1 MNISRRSFLKLAA
14 LSTAAVAVSASMTG
28 CANASFFSPN
38 VSVVLQ
44 EKKATDGK
52 YAFTG
57 EASNLINTTE
67 HKIWEKGSKV
77 VSSENVPMTNLTNK
91 TNDMANADAKKLV
104 EDTLKKDYKMDG
116 KEVIFD
122 TTESFKFVAQD
133 PSHHVLTITFKVKD
147 KV

>member
-44 EKKATDGK
+44 EKATADGK

-57 EASNLINTTE
+57 EARNLINTTE

-77 VSSENVPMTNLTNK
+77 ASSENVSLTNRDNK
-91 TNDMANADAKKLV
+91 TEKMTADNAKKLV
-104 EDTLKKDYKMDG
+104 EDTLKKDYNMTG
-116 KEVIFD
+116 KTVILD
-122 TTESFKFVAQD
+122 ASNSFEFKAQD
-133 PSHHVLTITFKVKD
+133 PSHYVLTITFTVA
-147 KV
+147 

>member
-1 MNISRRSFLKLAA
+1 MILSRRSFLKLAA

-28 CANASFFSPN
+28 CSGTSFFNPN

-44 EKKATDGK
+44 EKATADGK

-77 VSSENVPMTNLTNK
+77 ASSENVPMTNLANK
-91 TNDMANADAKKLV
+91 IKDMANADAQKLV
-104 EDTLKKDYKMDG
+104 AETLKKDYKMDG
-116 KEVIFD
+116 KTVKLD
-122 TTESFKFVAQD
+122 TAESLKFVAQD
-133 PSHHVLTITFKVKD
+133 PSHYVLTITFTVA
-147 KV
+147 

>member
-44 EKKATDGK
+44 EKATADGK

-77 VSSENVPMTNLTNK
+77 ASSENVPMTNRDNK
-91 TNDMANADAKKLV
+91 IKDMANADAQKLV
-104 EDTLKKDYKMDG
+104 EETLKKDYKMDG
-116 KEVIFD
+116 KTVKLD
-122 TTESFKFVAQD
+122 TTKSFKFKAQD
-133 PSHHVLTITFKVKD
+133 PSHYVLTITFTVA
-147 KV
+147 

>member
-28 CANASFFSPN
+28 CSGTSFFNPN

-44 EKKATDGK
+44 EKATADGK

-57 EASNLINTTE
+57 EARNLINTTE

-77 VSSENVPMTNLTNK
+77 ASSENVSLTNRDNK
-91 TNDMANADAKKLV
+91 TEKMTADNAKKLV

-116 KEVIFD
+116 KTVTLD
-122 TTESFKFVAQD
+122 TSNSFEFKAQD
-133 PSHHVLTITFKVKD
+133 PSHYVLTITFTVA
-147 KV
+147 

>member
-44 EKKATDGK
+44 EKAAADGK

-57 EASNLINTTE
+57 EKSNLLAD
-67 HKIWEKGSKV
+67 KAIWKDGSKV
-77 VSSENVPMTNLTNK
+77 ASSENVSMTKLADK
-91 TNDMANADAKKLV
+91 IKDMANASAQELV
-104 EDTLKKDYKMDG
+104 EKTLKEDYKLDG
-116 KEVIFD
+116 KKVTLD
-122 TTESFKFVAQD
+122 TTGSFKFKAQD
-133 PSHHVLTITFKVKD
+133 PSHYVLTITFTVA
-147 KV
+147 

>member
-44 EKKATDGK
+44 EKAAADGK

-57 EASNLINTTE
+57 EARNLINTTE

-77 VSSENVPMTNLTNK
+77 ASSENVSLTNRDNK
-91 TNDMANADAKKLV
+91 TEKMTADNAKKLV
-104 EDTLKKDYKMDG
+104 EDTLKKDYNMTG
-116 KEVIFD
+116 KTVTLD
-122 TTESFKFVAQD
+122 ASNSFKFKAQD
-133 PSHHVLTITFKVKD
+133 PSHYVLTITFTVA
-147 KV
+147 

>member
-44 EKKATDGK
+44 EKATADGK

-57 EASNLINTTE
+57 EARNLINTTE

-77 VSSENVPMTNLTNK
+77 ASSENVSLTNRDNK
-91 TNDMANADAKKLV
+91 TEKMTADNAKKLV
-104 EDTLKKDYKMDG
+104 EDTLKKDYNMTG
-116 KEVIFD
+116 KTVTLD
-122 TTESFKFVAQD
+122 ASNSFEFRAQD
-133 PSHHVLTITFKVKD
+133 PSHYVLTITFTVA
-147 KV
+147 

>member
-44 EKKATDGK
+44 EKAAADGK

-57 EASNLINTTE
+57 EARNLINTTE

-77 VSSENVPMTNLTNK
+77 ASSENVSLTNRDNK
-91 TNDMANADAKKLV
+91 TEKMTADSAKKLV
-104 EDTLKKDYKMDG
+104 EDTLKKDYNMTG
-116 KEVIFD
+116 KTVTLD
-122 TTESFKFVAQD
+122 TSNSFEFKAQD
-133 PSHHVLTITFKVKD
+133 PSHYVLTITFTVA
-147 KV
+147 

>member
-28 CANASFFSPN
+28 CSNTSFFNPN

-44 EKKATDGK
+44 EKATADGK

-77 VSSENVPMTNLTNK
+77 ASSENVSLTNRDNK
-91 TNDMANADAKKLV
+91 IQNMANADAQKLV
-104 EDTLKKDYKMDG
+104 AETLKKDYKMDG
-116 KEVIFD
+116 KTVKLD
-122 TTESFKFVAQD
+122 TAESLKFVAQD
-133 PSHHVLTITFKVKD
+133 PSHYVLTITFTVA
-147 KV
+147 

>member
-1 MNISRRSFLKLAA
+1 MILSRRSFLKLAA

-28 CANASFFSPN
+28 CSGTSFFNPN

-44 EKKATDGK
+44 EKATADGK

-77 VSSENVPMTNLTNK
+77 ASSENVSLTNRDNKIKDMTNT
-91 TNDMANADAKKLV
+91 DAQKLV
-104 EDTLKKDYKMDG
+104 AETLKKDYKMDG
-116 KEVIFD
+116 KTVKLD
-122 TTESFKFVAQD
+122 TTESLKFVAQD
-133 PSHHVLTITFKVKD
+133 PSHYVLTITFTV
-147 KV
+147 V

>member
-44 EKKATDGK
+44 EKAAADGK

-57 EASNLINTTE
+57 EKSNLLADKT
-67 HKIWEKGSKV
+67 IWKDGSKV
-77 VSSENVPMTNLTNK
+77 ASSENVPMTNRDNK
-91 TNDMANADAKKLV
+91 IKDMANADAQKLV
-104 EDTLKKDYKMDG
+104 EETLKKDYKMDG
-116 KEVIFD
+116 KTVKLD
-122 TTESFKFVAQD
+122 TTKSFKFKAQD
-133 PSHHVLTITFKVKD
+133 PSHYVLTITFTVA
-147 KV
+147 

>member
-44 EKKATDGK
+44 EKKVNGA

-57 EASNLINTTE
+57 NKDNLLADKTLW
-67 HKIWEKGSKV
+67 KDGSKV
-77 VSSENVPMTNLTNK
+77 VSSENVPMTNRDNK
-91 TNDMANADAKKLV
+91 IKDMANADAQKLV
-104 EDTLKKDYKMDG
+104 EETLKKDYKMGG
-116 KEVIFD
+116 KTVKLD
-122 TTESFKFVAQD
+122 TTKAFKFKAQD
-133 PSHHVLTITFKVKD
+133 PSHYVLTITFTVA
-147 KV
+147 

>member
-1 MNISRRSFLKLAA
+1 MILSRRSFLKLAA

-28 CANASFFSPN
+28 CSGTSFFNPN

-44 EKKATDGK
+44 EKATADGK

-77 VSSENVPMTNLTNK
+77 ASSENVSLTNRDNK
-91 TNDMANADAKKLV
+91 IQNMANADAQKLV
-104 EDTLKKDYKMDG
+104 AETLKKDYKMDG
-116 KEVIFD
+116 KTVKLD
-122 TTESFKFVAQD
+122 TSKSFEFVAQD
-133 PSHHVLTITFKVKD
+133 PSHRVLTITFTVA
-147 KV
+147 

>member
-44 EKKATDGK
+44 EKATADGK

-57 EASNLINTTE
+57 EARNLINTAE

-77 VSSENVPMTNLTNK
+77 ASSENVSLTNRDNK
-91 TNDMANADAKKLV
+91 TEKMTADNAKKLV
-104 EDTLKKDYKMDG
+104 EDTLKKDYNMTG
-116 KEVIFD
+116 KTVTLD
-122 TTESFKFVAQD
+122 ASNSFEFKAQD
-133 PSHHVLTITFKVKD
+133 PSHYVLTITFTVA
-147 KV
+147 

>member
-44 EKKATDGK
+44 EKAAADGK

-57 EASNLINTTE
+57 EKSNLLADKT
-67 HKIWEKGSKV
+67 IWKDGSKV
-77 VSSENVPMTNLTNK
+77 ASSENVSLTNRDNK
-91 TNDMANADAKKLV
+91 TEKMTADNAKKLV
-104 EDTLKKDYKMDG
+104 EKTLKEDYKLDG
-116 KEVIFD
+116 KKVTLD
-122 TTESFKFVAQD
+122 TTGSFKFTAQD
-133 PSHHVLTITFKVKD
+133 PSHYVLTITFTVA
-147 KV
+147 

>member
-44 EKKATDGK
+44 EKAAADGK

-57 EASNLINTTE
+57 EARNLINTTE

-77 VSSENVPMTNLTNK
+77 ASSENVSLTNRDNK
-91 TNDMANADAKKLV
+91 TEKMTADNAKKLV
-104 EDTLKKDYKMDG
+104 EDTLKKDYNMTG
-116 KEVIFD
+116 KTVTLD
-122 TTESFKFVAQD
+122 TSNSFEFKAQD
-133 PSHHVLTITFKVKD
+133 PSHYVLTITLTVA
-147 KV
+147 

>member
-14 LSTAAVAVSASMTG
+14 LSTAAVAVSASLTG

-44 EKKATDGK
+44 EKATADGK

-57 EASNLINTTE
+57 VASNLINTTE

-77 VSSENVPMTNLTNK
+77 ASSENVSLAKLADKITK
-91 TNDMANADAKKLV
+91 MANKDAKDLV
-104 EDTLKKDYKMDG
+104 EKTLKEDYNMTG
-116 KEVIFD
+116 KTVKLD
-122 TTESFKFVAQD
+122 TTDSFEFEAQD
-133 PSHHVLTITFKVKD
+133 PSHYVLTITFTVA
-147 KV
+147 

>member
-44 EKKATDGK
+44 EKATADGK

-57 EASNLINTTE
+57 EARNLINTTE

-77 VSSENVPMTNLTNK
+77 ASSENVSMTKLADK
-91 TNDMANADAKKLV
+91 IKDMANASAQELV
-104 EDTLKKDYKMDG
+104 EKTLKEDYKLDG
-116 KEVIFD
+116 KKVTLD
-122 TTESFKFVAQD
+122 TTGSFKFKAQD
-133 PSHHVLTITFKVKD
+133 PSHYVLTITFTVA
-147 KV
+147 

>member
-28 CANASFFSPN
+28 CSGTSFFNPN

-44 EKKATDGK
+44 EKATADGK

-57 EASNLINTTE
+57 EASNLINTTG

-77 VSSENVPMTNLTNK
+77 ASSENVSLTNRDNK
-91 TNDMANADAKKLV
+91 IKAMANADAQKLV
-104 EDTLKKDYKMDG
+104 EETLKKDYKMDG
-116 KEVIFD
+116 KTVKLD
-122 TTESFKFVAQD
+122 TTKSFEFEAQD
-133 PSHHVLTITFKVKD
+133 PSHYVLTITFTVA
-147 KV
+147 

>member
-14 LSTAAVAVSASMTG
+14 RSTAAVAVSASMTG

-44 EKKATDGK
+44 EKATADGK

-57 EASNLINTTE
+57 EARNLINTTE

-77 VSSENVPMTNLTNK
+77 ASSENVSLTNRDNK
-91 TNDMANADAKKLV
+91 TEKMTADNAKKLV
-104 EDTLKKDYKMDG
+104 EDTLKKDYNMTG
-116 KEVIFD
+116 KTVTLD
-122 TTESFKFVAQD
+122 TSNSFEFKAQD
-133 PSHHVLTITFKVKD
+133 PSHYVLTITFTVA
-147 KV
+147 

>member
-44 EKKATDGK
+44 EKKVNGA

-57 EASNLINTTE
+57 NKDNLLADKTLW
-67 HKIWEKGSKV
+67 KDGSKV
-77 VSSENVPMTNLTNK
+77 VSSENVPMTNRDNK
-91 TNDMANADAKKLV
+91 IKDMANADAQKLV
-104 EDTLKKDYKMDG
+104 EETLKKDYKMDD
-116 KEVIFD
+116 KTVKLD
-122 TTESFKFVAQD
+122 TTKSFKFKAQD
-133 PSHHVLTITFKVKD
+133 PSHYVLTITFTVA
-147 KV
+147 

>member
-44 EKKATDGK
+44 EKATADGK

-57 EASNLINTTE
+57 EARNLINTTE

-77 VSSENVPMTNLTNK
+77 ASSENVSLTNRDNK
-91 TNDMANADAKKLV
+91 TEKMTADNAKKLV
-104 EDTLKKDYKMDG
+104 EDTLKKDYNMTG
-116 KEVIFD
+116 KTVTLD
-122 TTESFKFVAQD
+122 ASNSFE
-133 PSHHVLTITFKVKD
+133 FKA
-147 KV
+147 

>member
-44 EKKATDGK
+44 EKATTDGK

-57 EASNLINTTE
+57 IESNLINTTD

-77 VSSENVPMTNLTNK
+77 ASSENVSMTKLADK
-91 TNDMANADAKKLV
+91 IKDMANASAQELV
-104 EDTLKKDYKMDG
+104 EKTLKEDYKLDG
-116 KEVIFD
+116 KKVTLD
-122 TTESFKFVAQD
+122 TTGSFKFTAQD
-133 PSHHVLTITFKVKD
+133 PSHYVLTITFTVA
-147 KV
+147 

>member
-44 EKKATDGK
+44 EKATADGK

-57 EASNLINTTE
+57 EARNLINTTE

-77 VSSENVPMTNLTNK
+77 ASSENVSLTNRDNK
-91 TNDMANADAKKLV
+91 TEKMTADNAKKLV
-104 EDTLKKDYKMDG
+104 EDTLKKDYNMIG
-116 KEVIFD
+116 KTVTLD
-122 TTESFKFVAQD
+122 TSNSFEFKAQD
-133 PSHHVLTITFKVKD
+133 PSHYVLTITFTVA
-147 KV
+147 

>member
-44 EKKATDGK
+44 EKKVTGA

-57 EASNLINTTE
+57 DKDNLLTGKTLW
-67 HKIWEKGSKV
+67 KDGSKV
-77 VSSENVPMTNLTNK
+77 ASSENVSLTNVANK
-91 TNDMANADAKKLV
+91 TEKMTADNAKQLV
-104 EDTLKKDYKMDG
+104 EDTLKKDYNMTG
-116 KEVIFD
+116 KTVTLD
-122 TTESFKFVAQD
+122 TSNSYKFKAMD
-133 PSHHVLTITFKVKD
+133 PSHYVLTIIFTVA
-147 KV
+147 

>member
-44 EKKATDGK
+44 EKATADGK

-57 EASNLINTTE
+57 EARNLINTTE

-77 VSSENVPMTNLTNK
+77 ASSENVSLTNRDNK
-91 TNDMANADAKKLV
+91 TEKMTADNAKKLV
-104 EDTLKKDYKMDG
+104 EDTLKKDYNMTG
-116 KEVIFD
+116 KTVTLD
-122 TTESFKFVAQD
+122 ASNSFEFKAQD
-133 PSHHVLTITFKVKD
+133 PSHYVLTITFIVA
-147 KV
+147 